1 MILRYHRPGFD
12 DLPPQER
19 TNLVVDACAHTNELL
34 EALRKLVTCLEHGR
48 ANYRGQAATKVV
60 SKDVKAAV
68 LRDVDSLTNREI
80 GERLGVPLPADFRI
94 KADHP
99 TVRKMVR
106 RGRRALKSALGEDG
120 WKEQVRAMKEE
131 AKRWRSMSKVQ
142 RQAGL
147 EAEAL
152 GIPYEEILERL
163 EEESRGSSGEE
174 SEHGIQEEVAF

>member
-1 MILRYHRPGFD
+1 
-12 DLPPQER
+12 
-19 TNLVVDACAHTNELL
+19 
-34 EALRKLVTCLEHGR
+34 
-48 ANYRGQAATKVV
+48 
-60 SKDVKAAV
+60 
-68 LRDVDSLTNREI
+68 
-80 GERLGVPLPADFRI
+80 
-94 KADHP
+94 
-99 TVRKMVR
+99 
-106 RGRRALKSALGEDG
+106 
-120 WKEQVRAMKEE
+120 VRAMKEE